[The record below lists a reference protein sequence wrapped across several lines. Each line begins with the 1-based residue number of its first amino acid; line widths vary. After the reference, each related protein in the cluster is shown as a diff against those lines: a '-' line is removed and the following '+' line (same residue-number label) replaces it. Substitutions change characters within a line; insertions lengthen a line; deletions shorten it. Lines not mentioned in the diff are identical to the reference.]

1 MQIAIFNDKTSLGQ
15 AAADAG
21 AALIRSAIAQDGE
34 ATIIVATGASQF
46 ELLAALVRAP
56 GIDWTKVTAFHLDE
70 YVGLPESHG
79 ASFRKY
85 LRERF
90 VAHVPGLKAFIPVNG
105 DAPDLQAEIARL
117 NALISGRRIAVCFA
131 GIGENGHLAF
141 NDPPADFE
149 TDDPYLLVTLD
160 EACRKQQMGEGW
172 FPTLADVP
180 ERAISMSIKQM
191 MKSDALIL
199 SVSDT
204 RKAEA
209 VKGALE
215 GPLSNLCPASIIR
228 HHRDCRLFVDPP
240 AISLLSRRP

>member
-1 MQIAIFNDKTSLGQ
+1 MQIALFNDKTSLGQ

-21 AALIRSAIAQDGE
+21 AALIRNAIAQDGE

-46 ELLAALVRAP
+46 ELLAALVHAP
-56 GIDWTKVTAFHLDE
+56 GIDWSKVTAFHLDE
-70 YVGLPESHG
+70 YAGLPESHG
-79 ASFRKY
+79 ASFRRY

-90 VAHVPGLKAFIPVNG
+90 VAHVPRLKQFVPVHG
-105 DAPDLQAEIARL
+105 DAPDLHAEIERL
-117 NALISGRRIAVCFA
+117 NALIRGRRMAVCFA
-131 GIGENGHLAF
+131 GIGENAHLAF

-149 TDDPYLLVTLD
+149 TEEPFLLVTLD

-180 ERAISMSIKQM
+180 EQAISMSIRQM
-191 MKSDALIL
+191 MKADALIL

-204 RKAEA
+204 RKAVA
-209 VKGALE
+209 LQQALE

-228 HHRDCRLFVDPP
+228 THRDCRLFVDPP
-240 AISLLSRRP
+240 AESLLSYRP

>member
-1 MQIAIFNDKTSLGQ
+1 MQIQLFNDKLSLGQ
-15 AAADAG
+15 AAAAAG
-21 AALIRSAIAQDGE
+21 ADLIRAAIARNGD

-46 ELLAALVRAP
+46 ELLASLVKAP
-56 GIDWTKVTAFHLDE
+56 GINWSKVTAFHLDE

-90 VAHVPGLKAFIPVNG
+90 VAHVPALRAFIPVNG
-105 DAPDLQAEIARL
+105 DGDVKAELTRL
-117 NALISGRRIAVCFA
+117 NGLIRGKRIAVCFA

-149 TDDPYLLVTLD
+149 TDEPYILVTLD
-160 EACRKQQMGEGW
+160 EACRRQQMGEGW

-180 ERAISMSIKQM
+180 QTAISMSIRQM
-191 MKSDALIL
+191 MKSDTLIL

-228 HHRDCRLFVDPP
+228 EHGDCRLFMDP
-240 AISLLSRRP
+240 AAASLLSRKP

>member
-1 MQIAIFNDKTSLGQ
+1 MQIHMFDDKVSLGQ

-21 AALIRSAIAQDGE
+21 AALIRSAIARDGE

-46 ELLAALVRAP
+46 EVLAALVKAP
-56 GIDWTKVTAFHLDE
+56 GIDWSKVTAFHLDE
-70 YVGLPESHG
+70 YAGLPESHG

-90 VAHVPGLKAFIPVNG
+90 VAHVPGLKSFVPVNG
-105 DAPDLQAEIARL
+105 DAPDLAAEIARL
-117 NALISGRRIAVCFA
+117 NGLIRDRRVAVCFA

-141 NDPPADFE
+141 NDPPADFK
-149 TDDPYLLVTLD
+149 TDEPYLLVTLD

-180 ERAISMSIKQM
+180 ERAISMSIRQM

-228 HHRDCRLFVDPP
+228 EHSDCRLFMDP
-240 AISLLSRRP
+240 AAASLLSKAP

>member
-1 MQIAIFNDKTSLGQ
+1 MQIEIFNDKASLGQ

-21 AALIRSAIAQDGE
+21 AALIRSAIAKDGE

-46 ELLAALVRAP
+46 DMLAALVRAP
-56 GIDWTKVTAFHLDE
+56 GIDWSKVTAFHLDE

-90 VAHVPGLKAFIPVNG
+90 LAHVPALKHFIPVNG

-117 NALISGRRIAVCFA
+117 NALIRGRRIAVCFA

-141 NDPPADFE
+141 NDPPADFDTE
-149 TDDPYLLVTLD
+149 EPYLVVTLD
-160 EACRKQQMGEGW
+160 DACRRQQMGEGW
-172 FPTLADVP
+172 FLTLAHVP
-180 ERAISMSIKQM
+180 ARAISMSIKQM
-191 MKSDALIL
+191 MKSDTLIL

-209 VKGALE
+209 MKGALE
-215 GPLSNLCPASIIR
+215 GPLSNLCPASIVR
-228 HHRDCRLFVDPP
+228 THRDCRLFADP
-240 AISLLSRRP
+240 AAASLLSRKP

>member
-1 MQIAIFNDKTSLGQ
+1 MQIALFNDKTSLGQ

-21 AALIRSAIAQDGE
+21 AALIRNAIAQDGE

-46 ELLAALVRAP
+46 ELLAALVHAP
-56 GIDWTKVTAFHLDE
+56 GIDWSKVTALHLDE
-70 YVGLPESHG
+70 YAGLPESHG

-85 LRERF
+85 LRRERF
-90 VAHVPGLKAFIPVNG
+90 VAHLPALRAFIPVNG
-105 DAPDLQAEIARL
+105 DGDVKAELARL
-117 NALISGRRIAVCFA
+117 NGLIRGKRIAVCFA

-149 TDDPYLLVTLD
+149 TDEPYILVTLD
-160 EACRKQQMGEGW
+160 EACRRQQMGEGW

-180 ERAISMSIKQM
+180 QTAISMSIRQM
-191 MKSDALIL
+191 MKSDTLIL
-199 SVSDT
+199 SVSDA

-228 HHRDCRLFVDPP
+228 EHGDCRLFMDP
-240 AISLLSRRP
+240 AAASLLSCKP

>member
-1 MQIAIFNDKTSLGQ
+1 MQIQLFNDKLSLGQ
-15 AAADAG
+15 AAAAAG
-21 AALIRSAIAQDGE
+21 ADLIRAAIARDGE
-34 ATIIVATGASQF
+34 ATIVVATGASQF
-46 ELLAALVRAP
+46 ELLASLVKAP
-56 GIDWTKVTAFHLDE
+56 GIDWSKVTAFHLDE

-90 VAHVPGLKAFIPVNG
+90 VAHVPALRAFIPVNG
-105 DAPDLQAEIARL
+105 DGDVKAELARL
-117 NALISGRRIAVCFA
+117 NGLIHGKRIAVCFA

-149 TDDPYLLVTLD
+149 TDEPYILVTLD
-160 EACRKQQMGEGW
+160 EACRRQQMGEGW

-180 ERAISMSIKQM
+180 QTAISMSIRQM
-191 MKSDALIL
+191 MKSDTLIL

-204 RKAEA
+204 RKADA

-228 HHRDCRLFVDPP
+228 EHGDCRLFMDP
-240 AISLLSRRP
+240 AAASLLSRKP

>member
-1 MQIAIFNDKTSLGQ
+1 MKIEIIDTKIALGQ
-15 AAADAG
+15 AAAHVG
-21 AALIRSAIAQDGE
+21 ADLIRSAIARDGE
-34 ATIIVATGASQF
+34 ATIIVATGMSQF
-46 ELLAALVRAP
+46 EMLAALVKAP
-56 GIDWTKVTAFHLDE
+56 GIDWSKVTAFHLDE

-90 VAHVPGLKAFIPVNG
+90 VAFVPQLKAFVPVNG
-105 DAPDLQAEIARL
+105 DAPDVAAEIKRL
-117 NALISGRRIAVCFA
+117 NDLIRGRRIAVCFA

-149 TDDPYLLVTLD
+149 TNDPYILVTLD

-180 ERAISMSIKQM
+180 QRAISMSIRQM
-191 MKSDALIL
+191 MKSDVLIL
-199 SVSDT
+199 AVPDA

-209 VKGALE
+209 VRGALE

-228 HHRDCRLFVDPP
+228 EHRDCRLYLDPP
-240 AISLLSRRP
+240 AASLLSRKP

>member
-1 MQIAIFNDKTSLGQ
+1 MQIHMFDDKVSLGQ

-21 AALIRSAIAQDGE
+21 AALIRSAIARDGE

-46 ELLAALVRAP
+46 DVLAALVKAP
-56 GIDWTKVTAFHLDE
+56 GIDWSKVTAFHLDE
-70 YVGLPESHG
+70 YAGLPESHG

-90 VAHVPGLKAFIPVNG
+90 VAHVPGLKSFVPVNG
-105 DAPDLQAEIARL
+105 DAPDLAAEIARL
-117 NALISGRRIAVCFA
+117 NGLIRGRRVAVCFA

-141 NDPPADFE
+141 NDPPADFK
-149 TDDPYLLVTLD
+149 TDEPYLLVTLD

-180 ERAISMSIKQM
+180 ERAISMSIRQM

-228 HHRDCRLFVDPP
+228 EHSDCRLFMDP
-240 AISLLSRRP
+240 AAASLLSKTP

>member
-1 MQIAIFNDKTSLGQ
+1 MQIHMFDDKVSLGQ

-21 AALIRSAIAQDGE
+21 AALIRSAIARDGE

-46 ELLAALVRAP
+46 DVLAALVKAP
-56 GIDWTKVTAFHLDE
+56 GIDWSKVTAFHLDE
-70 YVGLPESHG
+70 YAGLPESHG
-79 ASFRKY
+79 ASFRRY

-90 VAHVPGLKAFIPVNG
+90 VAHVPGLKSFVPVNG
-105 DAPDLQAEIARL
+105 DAPDLAAEIARL
-117 NALISGRRIAVCFA
+117 NGLIRGRRVAVCFA

-141 NDPPADFE
+141 NDPPADFK
-149 TDDPYLLVTLD
+149 TDEPYLLVTLD

-180 ERAISMSIKQM
+180 ERAISMSIRQM

-228 HHRDCRLFVDPP
+228 EHSDCRLFMDP
-240 AISLLSRRP
+240 AAASLLSKAP

>member
-1 MQIAIFNDKTSLGQ
+1 MQIQLFNDKLSLGQ
-15 AAADAG
+15 AAAAAG
-21 AALIRSAIAQDGE
+21 ADLIRAAIARDGDT
-34 ATIIVATGASQF
+34 TIIVATGASQF
-46 ELLAALVRAP
+46 ELLASLVKAP
-56 GIDWTKVTAFHLDE
+56 GIDWSKVTAFHLDE

-90 VAHVPGLKAFIPVNG
+90 VAHVPALRAFIPVNG
-105 DAPDLQAEIARL
+105 DGDVKAELTRL
-117 NALISGRRIAVCFA
+117 NGLIRGKRIAVCFA

-149 TDDPYLLVTLD
+149 TDEPYILVTLD
-160 EACRKQQMGEGW
+160 EACRRQQMGEGW
-172 FPTLADVP
+172 VPTLADVP
-180 ERAISMSIKQM
+180 QTAISMSIRQM
-191 MKSDALIL
+191 MKSDTLIL

-228 HHRDCRLFVDPP
+228 EHGDCRLFMDP
-240 AISLLSRRP
+240 AAASLLSRKP

>member
-1 MQIAIFNDKTSLGQ
+1 MQIQLFNDKLSLGQ
-15 AAADAG
+15 AAAAAG
-21 AALIRSAIAQDGE
+21 ADLIRAAIARDGE
-34 ATIIVATGASQF
+34 ATIVVATGASQF
-46 ELLAALVRAP
+46 ELLASLVKAP
-56 GIDWTKVTAFHLDE
+56 GIDWSKVTAFHLDE

-90 VAHVPGLKAFIPVNG
+90 VAHVPALRAFIPVNG
-105 DAPDLQAEIARL
+105 DGDVKAELARL
-117 NALISGRRIAVCFA
+117 NGLIHGKRIAVCFA

-149 TDDPYLLVTLD
+149 TDEPYILVTLD
-160 EACRKQQMGEGW
+160 EACRRQQMGEGW

-180 ERAISMSIKQM
+180 QTAISMSIRQM
-191 MKSDALIL
+191 MKSDTLIL

-209 VKGALE
+209 LKGALE

-228 HHRDCRLFVDPP
+228 EHGDCRLFMDP
-240 AISLLSRRP
+240 AAAFLLSRKP

>member
-1 MQIAIFNDKTSLGQ
+1 MQIQLFNDKLSLGQ
-15 AAADAG
+15 AAAAAG
-21 AALIRSAIAQDGE
+21 ADLIRAAIARNGD

-46 ELLAALVRAP
+46 ELLASLVKAP
-56 GIDWTKVTAFHLDE
+56 GIDWSKVTAFHLDE

-90 VAHVPGLKAFIPVNG
+90 VAHVPALRAFIPVNG
-105 DAPDLQAEIARL
+105 DGDVKAELTRL
-117 NALISGRRIAVCFA
+117 NGLIRGKRIAVCFA

-149 TDDPYLLVTLD
+149 TDEPYILVTLD
-160 EACRKQQMGEGW
+160 EACRRQQMGEGG
-172 FPTLADVP
+172 FPTWADVP
-180 ERAISMSIKQM
+180 QTAISMSIRQM
-191 MKSDALIL
+191 MKSDTLIL

-228 HHRDCRLFVDPP
+228 EHGDCRLFMDP
-240 AISLLSRRP
+240 AAASLLSRKP